1 MNAFKFEVV
10 NGDIAKVVYVTS
22 GAIKAH
28 VPMRLRERLQQENVP
43 TGYMEADFRDHGAV
57 NFIVGEHVLT
67 GNDVV
72 YIRTQEGAVRCTFA
86 PLVDIHTSMGE
97 GILVNANTREPV
109 EGSPVCDYDYQD
121 KVFEDNLAMMVR
133 YMRSVNA

>member
-10 NGDIAKVVYVTS
+10 NADVAKTVYVTS

-43 TGYMEADFRDHGAV
+43 AGYMEADFRDHGKV
-57 NFIVGEHVLT
+57 EFDGNVHVLT

-72 YIRTQEGAVRCTFA
+72 YIRTQNGAVRCTFA
-86 PLVDIHTSMGE
+86 PLVDIHSTMGE
-97 GILVNANTREPV
+97 GILVNASNREPV
-109 EGSPVCDYDYQD
+109 EGSPVVDYDYQD
-121 KVFEDNLAMMVR
+121 SHFDETHELMVR

>member
-10 NGDIAKVVYVTS
+10 NTEVAKVVYVTS

-28 VPMRLRERLQQENVP
+28 VPMHLRERLQQENVP
-43 TGYMEADFRDHGAV
+43 TGYMEADFRDHGKV
-57 NFIVGEHVLT
+57 EFDRNIHTLT
-67 GNDVV
+67 GNDVA
-72 YIRTQEGAVRCTFA
+72 YIRTQAGAVRCTFA
-86 PLVDIHTSMGE
+86 ALVDIHSSMGE

-121 KVFEDNLAMMVR
+121 KVFEDNLALMVR